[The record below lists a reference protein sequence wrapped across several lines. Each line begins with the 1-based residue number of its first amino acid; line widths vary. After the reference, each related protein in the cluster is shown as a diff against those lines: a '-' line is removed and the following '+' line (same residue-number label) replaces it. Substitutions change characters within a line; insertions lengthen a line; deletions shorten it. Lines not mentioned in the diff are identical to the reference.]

1 MPKTSLKR
9 RDTRPTLLLAS
20 ALATVGALAAPSV
33 SIFADE
39 PDKETITAQAPDAA
53 ASRSESS
60 NVPSADASEP
70 SVFVES
76 FVLQETVKPKLGAD
90 RPLRVSEEEARQFE
104 ALVDLYAYAYPLV
117 LSHELQRETS
127 SRFFFA
133 TPNETF
139 YFPKLPDAR
148 YRATEFPNV
157 DSIFAAAWLDLA
169 REAQIVVVPAHT
181 NVPYSL
187 EIVDGWSNVVAS
199 FDEKTLAETPTVAID
214 GRSIRAFAL
223 VGPKTPKPT
232 NLPPEIRVV
241 ESPSSLALA
250 LARVFVENSRR
261 SGAFGTRPAVQTLYD
276 FATVP
281 ISTFTSDLKASQ
293 AAETQRLERN
303 PNAAPPADARPQTDS
318 SNNKN
323 REEEVK
329 LNQDV
334 TPPQTGAFNELK
346 RYYIAQNSVRYTASK
361 SEDEE
366 SKNAETAPVAEVAEQ
381 TPGAQRNDNLTQ
393 ESTDVSATSPESG
406 DSKSQSEAATSESSN
421 DVKSQSEAATSES
434 SNDAKSQSKAAT
446 SESSNDAES
455 PNLQATLSE
464 KTDAAFQ
471 EGQKNYERE
480 RAEERSDVDAF
491 WRETKE
497 RGRETARDVESTYD
511 NVKRWFYNRFE
522 RDEHFW
528 RDFNDAMKRDAQRDL
543 RRFERLIETPRP
555 TRPWFD
561 GPVERVAR
569 MSPEKYWSTFVEL
582 LKTNPPTDADARIV
596 NAMQTLGLE
605 PGKPRKLS
613 GALRKL
619 SGAAFGIA
627 RKKIEIAAQSEILR
641 NTTPTNWV
649 VFQNLGD
656 YGDDYLFRAG
666 AANVF
671 IGVNIDK
678 NTLYPFAVL
687 DASGE
692 PLDGSA
698 SYLLR
703 FPAGEEPPTEFL
715 WSLTLYD
722 GEGYLV
728 NNKWNKY
735 GVKSDE
741 NLKRAADGSLE
752 ILIQHE
758 EPQGDTTNWI
768 PAPRGPFVLALRVY
782 RPNEKS
788 SSGAWTPPA
797 IQKIQRETTA
807 Q

>member
-1 MPKTSLKR
+1 MLKTSTKR

-39 PDKETITAQAPDAA
+39 PAKETITAQAPDAA
-53 ASRSESS
+53 SKPESS
-60 NVPSADASEP
+60 NVQDADAAKP

-76 FVLQETVKPKLGAD
+76 IVLQETVKPKLGAD

-250 LARVFVENSRR
+250 LARVFVQNSRR

-281 ISTFTSDLKASQ
+281 ISTFTSDLKDSQ

-303 PNAAPPADARPQTDS
+303 RNAAPPADARPQTDS
-318 SNNKN
+318 SNNKEH
-323 REEEVK
+323 EEEVK

-346 RYYIAQNSVRYTASK
+346 RYYIAQNSVRYAASK
-361 SEDEE
+361 SEDEK
-366 SKNAETAPVAEVAEQ
+366 SKNDETVPVAEVPEQ
-381 TPGAQRNDNLTQ
+381 TPDARQSDNLTQ
-393 ESTDVSATSPESG
+393 ESTETSETTPESG
-406 DSKSQSEAATSESSN
+406 
-421 DVKSQSEAATSES
+421 
-434 SNDAKSQSKAAT
+434 DAKSQSKDET
-446 SESSNDAES
+446 PESSNDAES
-455 PNLQATLSE
+455 PNLQPTLSE
-464 KTDAAFQ
+464 KTDDAFQ
-471 EGQKNYERE
+471 EGKRNYERE

-497 RGRETARDVESTYD
+497 RGREAARDVESTYD

-582 LKTNPPTDADARIV
+582 LKTNPPTDADATIL

-605 PGKPRKLS
+605 PGKPRKLTGS
-613 GALRKL
+613 LRKL

-678 NTLYPFAVL
+678 NTLYPFAFL

-698 SYLLR
+698 SYVLR
-703 FPAGEEPPTEFL
+703 FPAGQEPPTDFL

-722 GEGYLV
+722 GEGYLM

-788 SSGAWTPPA
+788 SSADWTPPA

>member
-1 MPKTSLKR
+1 MPKVLNKR
-9 RDTRPTLLLAS
+9 RETRPSFLLAS
-20 ALATVGALAAPSV
+20 ALATVGALVAPSV
-33 SIFADE
+33 SIFADA
-39 PDKETITAQAPDAA
+39 PDKETITAQSKNDAA
-53 ASRSESS
+53 SPTDSS
-60 NVPSADASEP
+60 KEQDSSSAEP
-70 SVFVES
+70 RVLVES
-76 FVLQETVKPKLGAD
+76 IVLQETVKPKLSND
-90 RPLRVSEEEARQFE
+90 RPIRVSEEEARQFE
-104 ALVDLYAYAYPLV
+104 ALVNLYAYAYPLV
-117 LSHELQRETS
+117 LSHELKRETS
-127 SRFFFA
+127 SRYFFA

-169 REAQIVVVPAHT
+169 SEAQIVVIPAHT

-199 FDEKTLAETPTVAID
+199 FDEKTLADAPTVAID
-214 GRSIRAFAL
+214 GRSIRALAL
-223 VGPKTPKPT
+223 VGPNTPKPA

-250 LARVFVENSRR
+250 LSRVFVENSSRN
-261 SGAFGTRPAVQTLYD
+261 GAFGTRPAVQTLYD

-281 ISTFTSDLKASQ
+281 ISTFMSELNASQ
-293 AAETQRLERN
+293 AAATPRLERDA
-303 PNAAPPADARPQTDS
+303 NAAPRADAPKNDEKS
-318 SNNKN
+318 SQ
-323 REEEVK
+323 EVK

-334 TPPQTGAFNELK
+334 TPPKTGAFDELK
-346 RYYIAQNSVRYTASK
+346 RYYVAQNAVRYAASK
-361 SEDEE
+361 NEDEKSQNVAPLLQEAPNEEPQNNVTQETTAISED
-366 SKNAETAPVAEVAEQ
+366 APKQ
-381 TPGAQRNDNLTQ
+381 
-393 ESTDVSATSPESG
+393 
-406 DSKSQSEAATSESSN
+406 N
-421 DVKSQSEAATSES
+421 DVKSQSETETSENA
-434 SNDAKSQSKAAT
+434 NDAFSQNSR
-446 SESSNDAES
+446 
-455 PNLQATLSE
+455 PTLSE
-464 KTDAAFQ
+464 KADDAFQ
-471 EGQKNYERE
+471 EGERNYERE
-480 RAEERSDVDAF
+480 RTEERSEVDAF

-497 RGRETARDVESTYD
+497 RGREAARDVEATYD
-511 NVKRWFYNRFE
+511 DVKRWFHNRFV

-528 RDFNDAMKRDAQRDL
+528 RDFSDAMKRDAQRDL

-582 LKTNPPTDADARIV
+582 LKTNPPTDADATIV
-596 NAMQTLGLE
+596 NAMKTLGLE
-605 PGKPRKLS
+605 PGKPRKLDGS
-613 GALRKL
+613 LRKL

-649 VFQNLGD
+649 VFQNLGN
-656 YGDDYLFRAG
+656 YGDDYFFRAG

-692 PLDGSA
+692 PLDGA
-698 SYLLR
+698 SSYVLR
-703 FPAGEEPPTEFL
+703 FPAGEEPPTDFL

-722 GEGYLV
+722 GDGYLMR
-728 NNKWNKY
+728 NKWNKY

-741 NLKRAADGSLE
+741 KLKRGADGSLE

-758 EPQGDTTNWI
+758 EPQGDTSNWI

-788 SSGAWTPPA
+788 ANADWTPPA